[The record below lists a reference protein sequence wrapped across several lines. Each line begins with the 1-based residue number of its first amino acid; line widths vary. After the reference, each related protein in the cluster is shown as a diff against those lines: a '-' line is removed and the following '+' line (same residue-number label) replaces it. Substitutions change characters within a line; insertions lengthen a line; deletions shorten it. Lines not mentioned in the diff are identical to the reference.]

1 MKILLILAA
10 TLAAFTSV
18 SAVAANKPSG
28 GHYEW
33 QNRPVHGL
41 NKSNLPTRVPVWVKN
56 AAGMASCDC
65 AMMRVKA
72 AKSTCMDMPTQ
83 SKG

>member
-10 TLAAFTSV
+10 TLAAFPAV
-18 SAVAANKPSG
+18 SAAAAKEQLG

-41 NKSNLPTRVPVWVKN
+41 NKSNLPIRVPVWVKD
-56 AAGMASCDC
+56 AADMASCDC
-65 AMMRVKA
+65 AMMRDKA
-72 AKSTCMDMPTQ
+72 AKSTCMDMPSQ